1 MPRGLRHRVA
11 SAAGTVGA
19 ALAALWTANHPAVQT
34 AITGHVPVFSRLRPH
49 VLGGEGLAL
58 AGATTVCVVL
68 VALAPLFKP
77 TPRRS
82 LDTAALALER
92 VGVATLALAA
102 VGYFDYTYRLPR
114 STLLVVAGL
123 LAVLVP
129 AWLVA
134 VRTRPREG
142 GPRVVVGDDPETI
155 GRIVTDT
162 DGPIAGCVCP
172 PALCEGG
179 ADAGT
184 DGAALA
190 DGGVPEG
197 VDYLGGFARFEDV
210 LVERGVERVALGF
223 AAPTRAE
230 FFGVLDACHAHGVTV
245 ETHAERTDAVLTD
258 DRTGDAAGLV
268 EVDVEPWDW
277 QDHVLKRAFDVCF
290 ALAGLCVLAPLML
303 AAAVAIRL
311 DDGGPVLYAQ
321 ERTTEFG
328 GTFTVYKFR
337 SMIDDAEAETGAVIS
352 AEDEGEYD
360 PRVTRVGRIMRKT
373 HVDELPQLWSILV
386 GDMSA
391 VGPRPERPE
400 IDADIWRTTRNWQRR
415 WFVKPGLTG
424 LAQVRNVR
432 GTDPER
438 KLRCDIEY
446 IRRQSFR
453 LDLKIVV
460 RQILQVLTDA
470 RALLESART
479 DDTDTD

>member
-11 SAAGTVGA
+11 SAAGTVGT
-19 ALAALWTANHPAVQT
+19 ALAALWVANHPTVQAAV
-34 AITGHVPVFSRLRPH
+34 TGHVPVLSRLRPH
-49 VLGGEGLAL
+49 VLGGEALAL

-114 STLLVVAGL
+114 STLLVTAGL
-123 LAVLVP
+123 LAALVP

-142 GPRVVVGDDPETI
+142 GPRVVVGDDPGTI
-155 GRIVTDT
+155 DRIVTDT
-162 DGPIAGCVCP
+162 DGPIEGCVCP
-172 PALCEGG
+172 PALCEGA
-179 ADAGT
+179 ADAGN

-210 LVERGVERVALGF
+210 LVERGVERVVLGF

-258 DRTGDAAGLV
+258 GRAGDGAGLV

-311 DDGGPVLYAQ
+311 DDGGPVFYTQ

-328 GTFTVYKFR
+328 GTFGLAKFR
-337 SMIDDAEAETGAVIS
+337 TMTPEGEDATPTDDATNDRI
-352 AEDEGEYD
+352 
-360 PRVTRVGRIMRKT
+360 TRVGRLLRRT
-373 HVDELPQLWSILV
+373 HLDEAPQLFAVLA
-386 GDMSA
+386 GRMSA
-391 VGPRPERPE
+391 VGPRAVWTEEERLIE
-400 IDADIWRTTRNWQRR
+400 AAVGDWRKR

-424 LAQVRNVR
+424 LAQIN
-432 GTDPER
+432 GAKSTDPER
-438 KLRCDIEY
+438 KLRYDLAY

-453 LDLKIVV
+453 LDLRIVARQVWLVLADVAELV
-460 RQILQVLTDA
+460 RETGGGEPDEPAVD
-470 RALLESART
+470 E
-479 DDTDTD
+479 